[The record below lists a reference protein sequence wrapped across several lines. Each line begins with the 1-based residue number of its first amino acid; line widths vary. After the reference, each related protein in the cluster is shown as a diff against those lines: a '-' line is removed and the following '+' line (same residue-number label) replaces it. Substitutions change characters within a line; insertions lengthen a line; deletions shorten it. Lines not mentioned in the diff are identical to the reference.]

1 MKNNKFHFVYS
12 KSQRNGIF
20 LLMIIA
26 IILQGVLLFF
36 NHNQDKS
43 IRTSLASIE
52 LQSQLDSVL
61 LVDEAKNLKIY
72 PFNPNYLSDYKA
84 YQLGM
89 SVDEI
94 DRLMTFRSSGEY
106 INSSKDFQEVTQVSD
121 SLLKTIAP
129 YFKFPD
135 WVSKKTSDLKKNKA
149 TKVIVKD
156 VNTATLEEMMRVKG
170 IGEKRASS
178 IIKYRALL
186 GGYTYDT
193 QLKEVWGIPSDVLEE
208 FQKEFQVLSK
218 PKIDKIN
225 INTATVYELSKVVYI
240 DSKLAKSIIEYRK
253 EVAEIQN
260 LAELKIIRDFPK
272 DKFNLISL
280 YLHAY

>member
-1 MKNNKFHFVYS
+1 MKFKMSHFVYS

-20 LLMIIA
+20 FLIFIA
-26 IILQGVLLFF
+26 IVFQCVLLFCSNSQQSSF
-36 NHNQDKS
+36 TVSPVSKK
-43 IRTSLASIE
+43 

-61 LVDEAKNLKIY
+61 LINETKRLKIF

-94 DRLMTFRSSGEY
+94 DRLMTFRSSGKY

-121 SLLKTIAP
+121 SLLNIIAP

-135 WVSKKTSDLKKNKA
+135 WVSKKTSASMNIKK
-149 TKVIVKD
+149 TKIIVKD
-156 VNTATLEEMMRVKG
+156 INTATLEELIKVKG

-178 IIKYRALL
+178 IIKYRSLL
-186 GGYTYDT
+186 GGYTYNE
-193 QLKEVWGIPSDVLEE
+193 QLKEVWGIPPDVLKQI
-208 FQKEFQVLSK
+208 QKEFQVLSI

-225 INTATVYELSKVVYI
+225 INTASENQLSKIVYI
-240 DSKLAKSIIEYRK
+240 NSKLAKSIIAYRK

>member
-1 MKNNKFHFVYS
+1 MKYIKSHFLYS
-12 KSQRNGIF
+12 RSQRNGIF
-20 LLMIIA
+20 LLVLIVIV
-26 IILQGVLLFF
+26 LQGGLLFF
-36 NHNQDKS
+36 NNFQNNSVVISSVSK
-43 IRTSLASIE
+43 E

-61 LVDEAKNLKIY
+61 LMNQTKELKIY

-89 SVDEI
+89 SIEEI
-94 DRLMTFRSSGEY
+94 DRLMTFRSTGKY
-106 INSSKDFQEVTQVSD
+106 INSTSDFKKVTQVSD
-121 SLLKTIAP
+121 SLLNNIAP

-135 WVSKKTSDLKKNKA
+135 WVTKKKS
-149 TKVIVKD
+149 IVKEKIVD
-156 VNTATLEEMMRVKG
+156 VFVVKDINTASLEELMKVKG

-178 IIKYRALL
+178 IIKYRTLL

-193 QLKEVWGIPSDVLEE
+193 QLKEVWGIPPEVLEQ

-218 PKIDKIN
+218 PRIDKIN
-225 INTATVYELSKVVYI
+225 INTATAYQLSRVVYI
-240 DSKLAKSIIEYRK
+240 DSKLAESIIEYRK

-260 LAELKIIRDFPK
+260 LAELKIIRDFPE

>member
-1 MKNNKFHFVYS
+1 M
-12 KSQRNGIF
+12 
-20 LLMIIA
+20 
-26 IILQGVLLFF
+26 FF
-36 NHNQDKS
+36 NNFQNNSVVISSVSK
-43 IRTSLASIE
+43 E

-61 LVDEAKNLKIY
+61 LMNQTKELKIY

-89 SVDEI
+89 SIEEI
-94 DRLMTFRSSGEY
+94 DRLMTFRSTGKY
-106 INSSKDFQEVTQVSD
+106 INSTSDFKKVTQVSD
-121 SLLKTIAP
+121 SLLNNIAP

-135 WVSKKTSDLKKNKA
+135 WVTKKKS
-149 TKVIVKD
+149 IVKEKIVD
-156 VNTATLEEMMRVKG
+156 VFVVKDINTASLEELMKVKG

-178 IIKYRALL
+178 IIKYRTLL

-193 QLKEVWGIPSDVLEE
+193 QLKEVWGIPPEVLEQ

-218 PKIDKIN
+218 PRIDKIN
-225 INTATVYELSKVVYI
+225 INTATAYQLSRVVYI
-240 DSKLAKSIIEYRK
+240 DSKLAESIIEYRK

-260 LAELKIIRDFPK
+260 LAELKIIRDFPE

>member
-1 MKNNKFHFVYS
+1 MKFKRSHFSYS

-20 LLMIIA
+20 LWIFIA
-26 IILQGVLLFF
+26 VILQGVLLFCK
-36 NHNQDKS
+36 NSSNNS
-43 IRTSLASIE
+43 IVESFKVPEIQAK
-52 LQSQLDSVL
+52 LDSL
-61 LVDEAKNLKIY
+61 SLINTSTDFTIH

-94 DRLMTFRSSGEY
+94 DRLMAFRKSGKY
-106 INSSKDFQEVTQVSD
+106 VNSSKDFQVVTQVSD
-121 SLLKTIAP
+121 SLLGAISP

-135 WVSKKTSDLKKNKA
+135 WVTQKKSIIKKIKPQSIVVKDINIATIEELKK
-149 TKVIVKD
+149 VS
-156 VNTATLEEMMRVKG
+156 G
-170 IGEKRASS
+170 IGEKRAQS
-178 IIKYRALL
+178 IVKYRKLL
-186 GGYTYDT
+186 GGYSYDI
-193 QLKEVWGIPSDVLEE
+193 QLKEIWGIPKDVLERL
-208 FQKEFQVLSK
+208 QKEFKVLSK
-218 PKIDKIN
+218 PNIKKIN
-225 INTATVYELSKVVYI
+225 INTASVYELSKVVYI
-240 DSKLAKSIIEYRK
+240 DYKLAESIVDYRK